1 MQSIEAKAT
10 DAKIDVTA
18 AMEKFLDHT
27 LRGKAPVQRDD
38 WKVHKYIICNIC
50 IHLITLILLLL
61 HLQADYVELIS
72 RYAEL
77 SRLQRAGVGLATVD
91 SEMASLLMVKAYS
104 KKEMDRIEAQI
115 SRLEVDHNIQ
125 PGRRWR
131 VDEPDFKAGFKI
143 LRERYVVR

>member
-1 MQSIEAKAT
+1 
-10 DAKIDVTA
+10 
-18 AMEKFLDHT
+18 
-27 LRGKAPVQRDD
+27 
-38 WKVHKYIICNIC
+38 
-50 IHLITLILLLL
+50 
-61 HLQADYVELIS
+61 
-72 RYAEL
+72 
-77 SRLQRAGVGLATVD
+77 
-91 SEMASLLMVKAYS
+91 MASLLMVKAYS